1 MINGKFRT
9 LAILYPYVQDG
20 YVKAT
25 KAIFEVTQKLR
36 HGIEA
41 IPGLKILGDPK
52 VCVVAFDS
60 DEFHIYRVADE
71 MKVNHIIYSRF

>member
-1 MINGKFRT
+1 M
-9 LAILYPYVQDG
+9 
-20 YVKAT
+20 
-25 KAIFEVTQKLR
+25 TQKLR

-52 VCVVAFDS
+52 VCIVAFDS

-71 MKVNHIIYSRF
+71 MKVNSCRILKKKKKTQSLVSNLFCF